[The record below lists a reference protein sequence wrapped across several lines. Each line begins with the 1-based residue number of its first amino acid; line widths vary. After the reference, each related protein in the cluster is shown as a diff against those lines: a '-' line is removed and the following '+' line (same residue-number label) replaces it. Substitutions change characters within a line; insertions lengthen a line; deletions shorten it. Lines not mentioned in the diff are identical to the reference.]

1 MEADLILFFFS
12 FFFFFTF
19 SGHRDTPF
27 LPSVPCLPVVFS
39 RRSPQFHQPAIFIIS
54 VRSGSSVSATSL
66 GSSPS
71 LSPSLK
77 CPPSRWSSSPPSS
90 WIGLHAASEE
100 PEGSKAAFSGVK
112 VGCEDFLSPPGSSGF
127 VDLESNN
134 NNNTTDQQTI
144 KLSII
149 IMM

>member
-12 FFFFFTF
+12 FFF
-19 SGHRDTPF
+19 F

-77 CPPSRWSSSPPSS
+77 CPPSRWSSPPPSS